1 MGKEVDIPKKNELA
15 RSVIEKV
22 FISTLYRSEIVNP
35 EKLDK
40 AKELLQDSG
49 LCIIANHFSKKDVQI
64 YQIPFMDPE
73 LRKRKITAPYA
84 IHQRK
89 SYIDAICRLAAIEIK
104 YLVTDETIK
113 IAKEKGNPIPK
124 KNEGVS
130 EFMQDAIDTL
140 SERNIVVI
148 FPQGS
153 RREVLTSEDNPNP
166 RTIGTLMAIA
176 NKRNVRM
183 GFLFVGIDLA
193 EEVDDYSEVSEY
205 NWRKKYKLTI
215 GNTLS
220 DKQLIAQAGGKLGD
234 VDNVVYKELEG
245 LVSPKYAGVVS

>member
-1 MGKEVDIPKKNELA
+1 M
-15 RSVIEKV
+15 
-22 FISTLYRSEIVNP
+22 
-35 EKLDK
+35 
-40 AKELLQDSG
+40 
-49 LCIIANHFSKKDVQI
+49 
-64 YQIPFMDPE
+64 
-73 LRKRKITAPYA
+73 
-84 IHQRK
+84 
-89 SYIDAICRLAAIEIK
+89 
-104 YLVTDETIK
+104 
-113 IAKEKGNPIPK
+113 
-124 KNEGVS
+124 
-130 EFMQDAIDTL
+130 
-140 SERNIVVI
+140 
-148 FPQGS
+148 
-153 RREVLTSEDNPNP
+153 LTSEDNPNP